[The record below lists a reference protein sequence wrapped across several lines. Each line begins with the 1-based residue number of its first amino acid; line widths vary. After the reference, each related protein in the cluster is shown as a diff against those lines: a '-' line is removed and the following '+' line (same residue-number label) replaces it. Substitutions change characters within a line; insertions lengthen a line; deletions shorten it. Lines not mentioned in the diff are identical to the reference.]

1 MKKFSL
7 TQQKSL
13 FHAKHLLVFLM
24 CVTVTTFFVQSML
37 PPAVSSAESNA
48 VSDILE
54 LIIPSDTVVG
64 RFVHSNIRKI
74 GHFLEYGIFGAE
86 CAIYIFAF
94 TKRRCLDFLIAV
106 AIALFVGLI
115 DETIQIFSGRGPQ
128 ISDVWLDFFGFA
140 CCFAIT
146 ALSALTALKL
156 IKVNKRKN

>member
-7 TQQKSL
+7 SKPKDL
-13 FHAKHLLVFLM
+13 FRAKRLLIILM
-24 CVTVTTFFVQSML
+24 CVTVTSFFVQSML
-37 PPAVSSAESNA
+37 PPEISSAESDA
-48 VSDILE
+48 VSGILE

-64 RFVHSNIRKI
+64 RFVHSNVRKI
-74 GHFLEYGIFGAE
+74 GHFLEFGIFGAE

-94 TKRRCLDFLIAV
+94 TKRRCFDFLVAAV
-106 AIALFVGLI
+106 GALFIGLI
-115 DETIQIFSGRGPQ
+115 DETVQIFSGRGPQ